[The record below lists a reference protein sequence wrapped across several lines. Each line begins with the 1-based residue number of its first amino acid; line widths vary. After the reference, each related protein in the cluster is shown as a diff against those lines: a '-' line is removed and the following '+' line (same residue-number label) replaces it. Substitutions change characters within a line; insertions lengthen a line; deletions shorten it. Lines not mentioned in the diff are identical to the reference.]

1 MSEFKSIE
9 TQEELDKIIENR
21 LARQKEI
28 IEAKYVD
35 YDQFKSRITELE
47 AENTAQKATIEE
59 TGLSMKSWE
68 QKEADFNAKI
78 AGYETAQL
86 KQKIA
91 LQAGLPF
98 DLADRLKGD
107 NEEDLKADAERF
119 VGFKTKTQ
127 VAPLKSVEPHI
138 PDENT
143 LKAQNLTNLA
153 KVITH
158 KGE

>member
-1 MSEFKSIE
+1 MSEFKPIA
-9 TQEELDKIIENR
+9 TQEELDKIIESR
-21 LARQKEI
+21 LARQKET
-28 IEAKYVD
+28 IEAKFAD
-35 YDQFKSRITELE
+35 YDEIKQRNATLE
-47 AENTAQKATIEE
+47 TENTAQKATLEE

-78 AGYETAQL
+78 AGYETAQM

-91 LQAGLPF
+91 LQAGIPF

-107 NEEDLKADAERF
+107 DEESLKADAERF
-119 VGFKTKTQ
+119 MGFKAKTT

-138 PDENT
+138 PDDNT
-143 LKAQNLTNLA
+143 LKAQNLTNMA